1 LVVDEA
7 IAGNHERET
16 RSFRV
21 SYDFLC
27 SAYVDTPAP
36 TDVLK
41 GSYYANPLIDVPT
54 VSAQDAKLYP
64 EYYGKN
70 ICKFTVAIQIVDL
83 TEGLPRAKAR

>member
-1 LVVDEA
+1 MNGKPGHA
-7 IAGNHERET
+7 
-16 RSFRV
+16 
-21 SYDFLC
+21 
-27 SAYVDTPAP
+27 PATYCKLMLKHAF

-70 ICKFTVAIQIVDL
+70 ICEYTVIQMEDL
-83 TEGLPRAKAR
+83 TQDLPRAKTR

>member
-1 LVVDEA
+1 MLTHA
-7 IAGNHERET
+7 
-16 RSFRV
+16 F
-21 SYDFLC
+21 
-27 SAYVDTPAP
+27 

-70 ICKFTVAIQIVDL
+70 ICECTAIRMDGISLKVSQGPKPDEKGVEGFEEAFKDL
-83 TEGLPRAKAR
+83 GR